1 MLTYEPSYYAT
12 LLVPLFSYY
21 FIRFIL
27 KQTTGNRFSHLLVI
41 GLPLLMSLS
50 FGVISCFAI
59 SITLLI
65 LLNFTTLFSSKKI
78 FNSFIALGILLL
90 IGIIFLYIFYPNNPI
105 FVRAIAFISNDD
117 QSGRGRT
124 TEAFHLAYQI
134 AEVKSIWWGV
144 GPGQLKI
151 VGDPIIKEFYA
162 YGSSYGQVSIPN
174 AVAETLTLFGFV
186 GVGLRISIQ
195 LYLFFRTKVLNNYFQ
210 TLLFLYAFIYQFTG
224 SFTTN
229 VAEYVIW
236 ILAFTNVFPQFD
248 KQNSKINLI

>member
-1 MLTYEPSYYAT
+1 
-12 LLVPLFSYY
+12 
-21 FIRFIL
+21 
-27 KQTTGNRFSHLLVI
+27 
-41 GLPLLMSLS
+41 
-50 FGVISCFAI
+50 
-59 SITLLI
+59 
-65 LLNFTTLFSSKKI
+65 
-78 FNSFIALGILLL
+78 L

-162 YGSSYGQVSIPN
+162 YGSNYGQVSIPN